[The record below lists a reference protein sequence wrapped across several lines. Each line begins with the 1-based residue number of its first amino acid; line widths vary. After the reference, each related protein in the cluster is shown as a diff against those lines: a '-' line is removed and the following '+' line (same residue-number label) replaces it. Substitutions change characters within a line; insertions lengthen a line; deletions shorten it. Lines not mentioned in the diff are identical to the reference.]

1 MTKKKDVGLIIQFDD
16 KEYSKE
22 ETEFLWEKFFL
33 LLAEIQNIKIDPKI
47 VENTTKAMVSEGPRI
62 EQIIIPKEFI
72 GAVIGP
78 GGKII
83 QIGRAHV

>member
-47 VENTTKAMVSEGPRI
+47 VENTTKAMVSEVFKA
-62 EQIIIPKEFI
+62 PKEI
-72 GAVIGP
+72 RTPSNID
-78 GGKII
+78 
-83 QIGRAHV
+83 Q